1 MFTPV
6 VLQSSEEYVNESV
19 HQSNCVRTYQNRPSS
34 LIISLRK
41 ENGDRA
47 SIEFK
52 PTLGKFGINENQPV
66 HFKRVQTLG
75 RFNNILDETW
85 DDAIFDLDVRL
96 KTVTLKTWGNPIAEF
111 ISGAGI
117 KEHTFIFDEDGQLNW
132 EDLTGSVD
140 IGDYLPYIDF

>member
-1 MFTPV
+1 M
-6 VLQSSEEYVNESV
+6 
-19 HQSNCVRTYQNRPSS
+19 
-34 LIISLRK
+34 
-41 ENGDRA
+41 
-47 SIEFK
+47 
-52 PTLGKFGINENQPV
+52 NENQPV

-96 KTVTLKTWGNPIAEF
+96 KTVTLKTWGNPMAEF

-140 IGDYLPYIDF
+140 IGAYLPYIDF